1 MKREIRKFFKE
12 RRIEINKMLKN
23 KDFLNLSRKW
33 LAKSV
38 HYKYNYN
45 FTWLGRPIIKYPD
58 DIVVMQELIWKIK
71 PDLIIETGIA
81 HGGSIIFTASMLKMM
96 NVKRFKVIGI
106 DIDIRKHNLQ
116 EIKKSIVYKHLD
128 LIEGSS
134 IDIKT
139 KEIVEKKIKKFKPK
153 KIMVILDSNHSHK
166 HVLDELKIYSKY
178 VSKNSYII
186 LPDTY
191 IDFLPKNTFKKWKK
205 NDNTFTALK
214 EFLSK
219 KKNFKID
226 LEINKKSMI
235 SEAIQGYVKRIN

>member
-1 MKREIRKFFKE
+1 
-12 RRIEINKMLKN
+12 
-23 KDFLNLSRKW
+23 
-33 LAKSV
+33 
-38 HYKYNYN
+38 
-45 FTWLGRPIIKYPD
+45 
-58 DIVVMQELIWKIK
+58 
-71 PDLIIETGIA
+71 
-81 HGGSIIFTASMLKMM
+81 M

-106 DIDIRKHNLQ
+106 DIDVKHNLQ
-116 EIKKSIVYKHLD
+116 EIKSIVYKHLD

-139 KEIVEKKIKKFKPK
+139 KEIVEKKIKKFKK

>member
-1 MKREIRKFFKE
+1 
-12 RRIEINKMLKN
+12 MLKN

-71 PDLIIETGIA
+71 TRS
-81 HGGSIIFTASMLKMM
+81 HNRNRYRTRGSIIFTASMLKMM

-139 KEIVEKKIKKFKPK
+139 KKIVEKKLKSLSQKK
-153 KIMVILDSNHSHK
+153 
-166 HVLDELKIYSKY
+166 
-178 VSKNSYII
+178 
-186 LPDTY
+186 
-191 IDFLPKNTFKKWKK
+191 
-205 NDNTFTALK
+205 
-214 EFLSK
+214 
-219 KKNFKID
+219 
-226 LEINKKSMI
+226 
-235 SEAIQGYVKRIN
+235 

>member
-81 HGGSIIFTASMLKMM
+81 HGVRLFLLLQCLK
-96 NVKRFKVIGI
+96 
-106 DIDIRKHNLQ
+106 
-116 EIKKSIVYKHLD
+116 
-128 LIEGSS
+128 
-134 IDIKT
+134 
-139 KEIVEKKIKKFKPK
+139 
-153 KIMVILDSNHSHK
+153 
-166 HVLDELKIYSKY
+166 
-178 VSKNSYII
+178 
-186 LPDTY
+186 
-191 IDFLPKNTFKKWKK
+191 
-205 NDNTFTALK
+205 
-214 EFLSK
+214 
-219 KKNFKID
+219 
-226 LEINKKSMI
+226 
-235 SEAIQGYVKRIN
+235 

>member
-153 KIMVILDSNHSHK
+153 K
-166 HVLDELKIYSKY
+166 
-178 VSKNSYII
+178 
-186 LPDTY
+186 
-191 IDFLPKNTFKKWKK
+191 
-205 NDNTFTALK
+205 
-214 EFLSK
+214 
-219 KKNFKID
+219 
-226 LEINKKSMI
+226 
-235 SEAIQGYVKRIN
+235 